1 LPYFRGHL
9 YNQNMAE
16 APHPGAPS
24 EEKSTPGATNAPA
37 EAAKSAA
44 AGKPATLPVGGAGD
58 YLEIKVEPMRAIL
71 TIHAAIA
78 NTGMALTREDVAKKL
93 QALKVVKGVDWP
105 AVDRMIQG
113 KQYDRGQIIAQ
124 GQLAKAGRDAVIR
137 ELIKVDSDLSPLVK
151 KDGKADYKNVDNIH
165 QVKQGDVLAV
175 KEPMVAGEPGEDILG
190 KVLPAA
196 AVKDAQFKLGANTAV
211 SPDGLNLVATVGGF
225 VYHNAGALSVGVTYT
240 LKGDVDFHT
249 GNLHYHGDIQVLGNV
264 TEGFTVEADGNIT
277 VEGTVEGAEVVS
289 HGGAVEIKGCVFG
302 HGKGR
307 VAAKTGIRLL
317 AAQDV
322 RIECPEG
329 PVEVAKSM
337 RSCQVTAMH
346 VRAGKAGCS
355 VMGGEIRAYGEVEI
369 ADLGGEGCHTHILIL
384 DKAAEEAK
392 VRLKLVDKALAG
404 IPLQLEPVEKK
415 LMHMKAMVAKYGAV
429 LSEKVRSELKAVADA
444 YSALKKAEKDLEG
457 EKARLGAV
465 MATPG
470 AQGGKFA
477 ITDIFIWGGILE
489 FYGHARELE
498 AEDAKK
504 EWIWAIGGLQARSL
518 IPAPQPNAPQ
528 TPSPEGATPS

>member
-1 LPYFRGHL
+1 
-9 YNQNMAE
+9 MAE
-16 APHPGAPS
+16 ALQGGTPSEKNTSPGAIPS
-24 EEKSTPGATNAPA
+24 PT
-37 EAAKSAA
+37 EAAKPAA
-44 AGKPATLPVGGAGD
+44 AGKPASPPVGSPGD
-58 YLEIKVEPMRAIL
+58 YLEIKVEPQRAVMTIKGALAANGL
-71 TIHAAIA
+71 T
-78 NTGMALTREDVAKKL
+78 LTREDVAKKL
-93 QALKVVKGVDWP
+93 QGLKVVKGVDWS

-124 GQLAKAGRDAVIR
+124 ELAAKPGKDAVIR

-165 QVKQGDVLAV
+165 QVKAGDVLAI
-175 KEPMVAGEPGEDILG
+175 KEPMVPGVPGEDIFG

-196 AVKDAQFKLGANTAV
+196 AAKDAQFKPGTNTTI
-211 SPDGLNLVATVGGF
+211 SPDGLSLVAAVGGF
-225 VYHNAGALSVGVTYT
+225 VYHNGGGVSVGVTYT

-289 HGGAVEIKGCVFG
+289 HGGSVAIKGCVFG

-307 VAAKTGIRLL
+307 IAAKTGIQLL

-329 PVEVAKSM
+329 AVEVAKGL
-337 RSCQVTAMH
+337 RNCQVTAFH
-346 VRAGKAGCS
+346 LRAGKAGCS

-384 DKAAEEAK
+384 DKAAEEART
-392 VRLKLVDKALAG
+392 RLKQVEKARSEV
-404 IPLQLEPVEKK
+404 PPKLEPIEKK

-429 LSEKVRSELKAVADA
+429 LSEKVRSDLKAVADA
-444 YSALKKAEKDLEG
+444 YSALKKTEKELDE
-457 EKARLGAV
+457 EKAKLNALL
-465 MATPG
+465 AKPTT
-470 AQGGKFA
+470 QGGKFA
-477 ITDIFIWGGILE
+477 ITEKLIWGGILE
-489 FYGHARELE
+489 FYGHPKDLE
-498 AEDAKK
+498 AGDEKK
-504 EWIWAIGGLQARSL
+504 EWIWGTGGLQSRSL
-518 IPAPQPNAPQ
+518 IPAPQPGVPR
-528 TPSPEGATPS
+528 TPPPEGAPPS